1 LILMGE
7 RGWISRR
14 SAVVAGIAGLALAIP
29 AGAGA
34 HPAYVDGE
42 FAGTPNPQC
51 ADVSNPCTDI
61 ADAIPYVESGLAVI
75 VDDSGAAY
83 EEQLTTNWPQGNAAI
98 VSSNFAPEPG
108 SGATSWTIDGGSGTA
123 VTVPSGETTT
133 VSGFHLRGNDS
144 AVTVNGPATIANN
157 TFDDPDA
164 AATLDVAVTGPGP
177 TSIINNVFA
186 DTATPG
192 DTAIDLASGSG
203 PATLGRNTI
212 RGYDTGVSVGD
223 VTGAV
228 SSSSDLLTGNVAAL
242 ETAEDVRIENATFWS
257 NSGADIAATDAG
269 LTIDSSII
277 EDQINAVG
285 ASTCE
290 IAFSRGP
297 LQAPQPDPCD
307 AFQTDDPPM
316 FAADL
321 HLQAGSPMID
331 AGNPA
336 YTNLFRDID
345 GQPRALDGNGDG
357 ACPVEPD
364 IGADEFAGV
373 LLDCSPPPTPQP
385 QPQLPDTTSPETIPG
400 QGPSG
405 RTKSRSA
412 TFAFG
417 SGETGATFE
426 CRLDDAL
433 FAPCSSP
440 QAVRVKPGKHTFE
453 ARARDAAGNADA
465 TPASWSWTVKK
476 KKKKRK

>member
-1 LILMGE
+1 V
-7 RGWISRR
+7 ISRR
-14 SAVVAGIAGLALAIP
+14 SAAVAGAAALALAIP

-34 HPAYVDGE
+34 HPAYVDAE
-42 FAGTPNPQC
+42 FAGTPDPQC
-51 ADVSNPCTDI
+51 AFQQETAEHGGPCDDI
-61 ADAIPYVESGLAVI
+61 ADAIPFVESGLAVI
-75 VDDSGAAY
+75 VDDSAAPY
-83 EEQLTTNWPQGNAAI
+83 EEQLTTNWPHDNAVI
-98 VSSNFAPEPG
+98 VTSNFAADPG
-108 SGATSWTIDGGSGTA
+108 PTSWTIDGGNGSALTI
-123 VTVPSGETTT
+123 PSGETTT
-133 VSGFHLRGNDS
+133 VSGFHLRGNAG
-144 AVTVNGPATIANN
+144 AVTVNGAATIANN
-157 TFDDPDA
+157 IFDDPDL
-164 AATLDVAVTGPGP
+164 AATVDVTVAGAGP
-177 TSIINNVFA
+177 TSIINNVFDDA
-186 DTATPG
+186 STPG
-192 DTAIDLASGSG
+192 DTAIDLVNGSG
-203 PATLGRNTI
+203 QATLGRNTI
-212 RGYDTGVSVGD
+212 SGYDAGVSVGD

-228 SSSSDLLTGNVAAL
+228 SLNSELLTRNVAAL
-242 ETAEDVRIENATFWS
+242 EAADDVSIRNATFWNNS
-257 NSGADIAATDAG
+257 ASDITASGAD
-269 LTIDSSII
+269 LTIDSSILEKEI
-277 EDQINAVG
+277 EADG
-285 ASTCE
+285 ASTCA

-297 LQAPQPDPCD
+297 LEAPQPDPCD

-316 FAADL
+316 FAGPPSDL
-321 HLQAGSPMID
+321 HIQTNSPMID

-336 YTNLFRDID
+336 STNLFRDID
-345 GQPRALDGNGDG
+345 GDPRALDGDGDG
-357 ACPVEPD
+357 VCPVEPD

-385 QPQLPDTTSPETIPG
+385 QPQPQPDISSPETISG
-400 QGPSG
+400 EGPSG